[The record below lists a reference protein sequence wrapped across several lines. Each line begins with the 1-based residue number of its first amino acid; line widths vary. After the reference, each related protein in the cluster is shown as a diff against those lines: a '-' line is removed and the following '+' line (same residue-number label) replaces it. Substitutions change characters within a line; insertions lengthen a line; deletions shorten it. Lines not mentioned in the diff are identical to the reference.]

1 MTDPREFGTRER
13 SFHAR
18 FVPGERS
25 IIEIWRILE
34 MACVA
39 CSVDLDIQHAIGDDA
54 TLTRAGSSGV
64 LNSVLKIEQYAWT
77 ETRIAFVDQHGASAQ
92 EIAVTLKRNVNDRVE
107 QWMTWTDKC
116 GQWLA
121 LRRKVGLGDATAL
134 SDLARKASIEL
145 VSAPRRAG
153 GSAVMAEGQDITAR
167 LRTSRVER
175 AVSIVS
181 RVRGVRRALV
191 QMQRQLAHDGGVVM
205 VGRDIGTVVL
215 PRADVKVY
223 LHASP
228 EKRARRRCLELRQSG
243 HGVSYATVLKDI
255 RRRDR
260 LDSERAVSPL
270 RQAPDA
276 RVVNTDGLTLEQVV
290 DEILTM
296 VAALECPPSTR
307 RHPSS

>member
-1 MTDPREFGTRER
+1 MALLYNGPIVKRLGSGASLTTVTRPHIIAIDGPVAAGKTSVGR
-13 SFHAR
+13 LLAR
-18 FVPGERS
+18 RL
-25 IIEIWRILE
+25 RY
-34 MACVA
+34 
-39 CSVDLDIQHAIGDDA
+39 H
-54 TLTRAGSSGV
+54 
-64 LNSVLKIEQYAWT
+64 
-77 ETRIAFVDQHGASAQ
+77 FVDTGLMYR
-92 EIAVTLKRNVNDRVE
+92 AVT
-107 QWMTWTDKC
+107 
-116 GQWLA
+116 WLA
-121 LRRKVGLGDATAL
+121 LQGNANLDDASAL
-134 SDLARKASIEL
+134 TDLARHAGIEL
-145 VSAPRRAG
+145 KPAPRRAG
-153 GSAVMAEGQDITAR
+153 GSAVMADGQDITAR
-167 LRTSRVER
+167 LRTPRVER

-191 QMQRQLAHDGGVVM
+191 RMQRRLARDGGVVM

-243 HGVSYATVLKDI
+243 HGVSYTTVLKDI

-290 DEILTM
+290 DEILTL
-296 VAALECPPSTR
+296 VAALECTPSTR
-307 RHPSS
+307 RRPSS